1 MPALGAL
8 CRFTLPFVATGLMAQ
23 NANADNLVGSLTSP
37 CCSHA
42 GSLSD
47 RPQFF
52 VNFSDPPPISAGTD
66 PMTPLARVVTSIGSG
81 GDTYTANL
89 METAEPSGSAQG
101 VSEADCP
108 AFDRVPEPAPYLLL
122 GTGLLALA
130 GIIQKRRSSKPMN

>member
-8 CRFTLPFVATGLMAQ
+8 CRFTLPFVATGLMTP

-37 CCSHA
+37 CCFHA

-52 VNFSDPPPISAGTD
+52 VDVSGPPAISAGTD
-66 PMTPLARVVTSIGSG
+66 PMTPLARSVTSIGSSG
-81 GDTYTANL
+81 GTYTANL
-89 METAEPSGSAQG
+89 MEAAETSGSTQG
-101 VSEADCP
+101 VSEADSP